1 MFWFSSLYQR
11 TAKIAP
17 KNIFSRMHL
26 PSDSTTAVY
35 TGTTAPSTD
44 WTNSNHHQHT
54 ASVNTLSISSTYTK
68 GGMLSEPPRHSH
80 NSDNNG
86 NSTNSSNN
94 NNNANTTNNN
104 ITSNSNNSG
113 SATSVGSASP
123 SSNNVNNEL
132 WWTSRLVL
140 EAQQE
145 FPGELG

>member
-1 MFWFSSLYQR
+1 
-11 TAKIAP
+11 
-17 KNIFSRMHL
+17 MHL
-26 PSDSTTAVY
+26 PSDSTAAVY

-54 ASVNTLSISSTYTK
+54 ASITTSSLSGSYTK
-68 GGMLSEPPRHSH
+68 GGMLSEPPRHSHNH

-94 NNNANTTNNN
+94 NNNANTTNNNN

-132 WWTSRLVL
+132 WWTNRLVL